1 MRAPLQPH
9 HAGPMTPQDTARGI
23 IDTNH
28 YLTLATADRD
38 GRPWA
43 SPVYYTPDNGGDFY
57 WVSRPDSRHSRNLT
71 DRPEVGIVIYDSRVP
86 LFAAEAVYL
95 TAHAE
100 QVGEPELER
109 CADLFRGRLPELRS
123 FGPEKLRAPAPL
135 RLYRAHAL
143 EASVL
148 LRDDGP
154 DIRVPIE
161 VPVQCARA
169 FPAVEG
175 HHTQEM
181 SRARFAADR

>member
-1 MRAPLQPH
+1 
-9 HAGPMTPQDTARGI
+9 MTPQTTARRI

-43 SPVYYTPDNGGDFY
+43 SPVYYTPDDGSDFY
-57 WVSRPDSRHSRNLT
+57 WVSRPDSRHSRNLA
-71 DRPEVGIVIYDSRVP
+71 DRPEVGVVIYDSQVP
-86 LFAAEAVYL
+86 LLAAEAVYL

-100 QVGEPELER
+100 QVGEQDIGR
-109 CADLFRGRLPELRS
+109 CAELFRSRLPELAS
-123 FGPEKLRAPAPL
+123 FGPERLRAPEPL

-161 VPVQCARA
+161 VPVYDSGPTSEAPRQ
-169 FPAVEG
+169 
-175 HHTQEM
+175 
-181 SRARFAADR
+181 